1 MYTHFTFKDGSNPYI
16 VKTPGTL
23 WQMVK
28 KYEFETIGENT
39 YLVTGENTENK
50 SYTDLKKIL
59 RCFAIEWSLFFNE
72 YQYSYEELAFYSDFF
87 TTYGKKYGLL
97 REFKENAIC

>member
-1 MYTHFTFKDGSNPYI
+1 MYTLFTFKDGSNPYI

-23 WQMVK
+23 WKMVK
-28 KYEFETIGENT
+28 KYNLETIGENS
-39 YLVTGENTENK
+39 YLVVSERPK
-50 SYTDLKKIL
+50 KASYTETKAILKE
-59 RCFAIEWSLFFNE
+59 FAIEWSLFFNE